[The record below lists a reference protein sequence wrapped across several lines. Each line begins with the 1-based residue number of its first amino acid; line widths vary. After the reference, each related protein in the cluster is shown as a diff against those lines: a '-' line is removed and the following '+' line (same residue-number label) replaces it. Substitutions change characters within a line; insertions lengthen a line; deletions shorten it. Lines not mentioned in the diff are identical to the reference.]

1 MKQIK
6 IEKQIPIPVG
16 INIPYPLATMTTT
29 PKETI
34 NLTFG
39 ESAENHKGMQVLG
52 SIAPRGI
59 SPTELA
65 TIKTQFETLGFQ
77 CKIYDL
83 TQIPMLAATTSTPNT
98 PSKKLEPAQ
107 LLVIKRAITNS
118 SVMYEEQLRFPRDTK
133 ALMYGRVVNK
143 KARHNLCFSDFD
155 QTPDYPS
162 GKGTVINFSKTPH
175 LAAIRASLPEITKL
189 PQLEGLQCEA
199 NYYYDPTKTYIGWH
213 GDSERRIVVGIRL
226 GATFPL
232 HYRWY
237 HKGEPISQVLTL
249 PLDDGDMYIMS
260 DKATGND
267 WKHSS
272 KPTLRHAAGDLKW
285 IDK

>member
-1 MKQIK
+1 MNTK
-6 IEKQIPIPVG
+6 
-16 INIPYPLATMTTT
+16 L
-29 PKETI
+29 KETI
-34 NLTFG
+34 TLTFG

-52 SIAPRGI
+52 SIASRGI
-59 SPTELA
+59 TITELA
-65 TIKTQFETLGFQ
+65 TVKSQFEKLGFQ
-77 CKIYDL
+77 CQIYDL
-83 TQIPMLAATTSTPNT
+83 TTIPMLAATNSTSNTPNT
-98 PSKKLEPAQ
+98 LPQKLEPAQ
-107 LLVIKRAITNS
+107 LLIIKSAITNS
-118 SVMYEEQLRFPRDTK
+118 AEVYEEQMRFPRDTK

-155 QTPDYPS
+155 QAPDDTS
-162 GKGTVINFSKTPH
+162 GRGTVINFCRTPL

-189 PQLEGLQCEA
+189 PQLVALQCEA
-199 NYYYDPTKTYIGWH
+199 NYYYDTSKTYIGWH

-237 HKGEPISQVLTL
+237 HKGAPISQVLTL
-249 PLDDGDMYIMS
+249 SLEDGDMYIMS

-267 WKHSS
+267 WKYSS
-272 KPTLRHAAGDLKW
+272 RPTLRHAAGDLKW

>member
-1 MKQIK
+1 MSTK
-6 IEKQIPIPVG
+6 
-16 INIPYPLATMTTT
+16 

-34 NLTFG
+34 TLTFG

-52 SIAPRGI
+52 SIASRGI
-59 SPTELA
+59 STTEMA
-65 TIKTQFETLGFQ
+65 MVKTQFETLGFRCQ
-77 CKIYDL
+77 LYDL
-83 TQIPMLAATTSTPNT
+83 AQIPLLGTTNLTPNT
-98 PSKKLEPAQ
+98 HNTPSLKLAPAQ

-118 SVMYEEQLRFPRDTK
+118 AALYEEQAQLPRDTK

-155 QTPDYPS
+155 QTPDYPN

-189 PQLEGLQCEA
+189 LQLATLQCEA
-199 NYYYDPTKTYIGWH
+199 NYYYDPCKTYIGWH

-237 HKGEPISQVLTL
+237 HKGAPISEVLSL
-249 PLDDGDMYIMS
+249 SLEDGDMYFMS

-267 WKHSS
+267 WKSS
-272 KPTLRHAAGDLKW
+272 SRPTLRHAAGDLKW